1 MTDGVFC
8 SQALRADAALQL
20 ADISAMRHKT
30 DGELREYRR
39 RFATSRDASQ
49 QCDDARV
56 ARRVERARR
65 QPRSDEDEKTK
76 VLDGRFISRVVVET
90 YLKRT
95 QLVAAET
102 GHARD
107 ITHGAPGLGVLGNDT
122 VFDSL
127 RRAAVETPYFTTA
140 LGVSDLSDGDAV
152 DASLD
157 RVIASARY
165 HARRG
170 DAKCAAF
177 CGFADCLDPQSEHAD
192 ADRRFASQEAF
203 HVFCSLLDCAT
214 RADVDF
220 YAHTLVKWRDGCAM
234 IRLAVAMD
242 VVANVY
248 NTDVPREIPVAA
260 GTLIPRAEEFVSGGR
275 VELGL
280 DLDFFLA
287 SLMDEYAAGNAPV
300 NPMSAPRRVDGTR
313 YRKYVSL
320 RR

>member
-107 ITHGAPGLGVLGNDT
+107 ITHGAHGLGVLGNDT

-177 CGFADCLDPQSEHAD
+177 CGFADCLDPQSERAD

-220 YAHTLVKWRDGCAM
+220 YAHTLVKWRDGGAM

-313 YRKYVSL
+313 YRKQISL

>member
-1 MTDGVFC
+1 MFRLRILTVGKAAERGALGV
-8 SQALRADAALQL
+8 SP
-20 ADISAMRHKT
+20 
-30 DGELREYRR
+30 
-39 RFATSRDASQ
+39 SRVVPRGR
-49 QCDDARV
+49 DDARV

-65 QPRSDEDEKTK
+65 QPRSDEDENTW
-76 VLDGRFISRVVVET
+76 LLHGRFISRVVVET
-90 YLKRT
+90 YLK

-248 NTDVPREIPVAA
+248 NTEVPREIPVAA

>member
-76 VLDGRFISRVVVET
+76 VLDLRFISRVVVET

-95 QLVAAET
+95 QLVAGET

-242 VVANVY
+242 MVANVY

-313 YRKYVSL
+313 YRKHVSL

>member
-220 YAHTLVKWRDGCAM
+220 SAHTLAKWRDGCAM

-260 GTLIPRAEEFVSGGR
+260 GTLIPRAEECTSGGR

-313 YRKYVSL
+313 HRKHVSL

>member
-95 QLVAAET
+95 QLVAGET

-152 DASLD
+152 DSGLD

-220 YAHTLVKWRDGCAM
+220 SAHTLAKWRDGCAM

-313 YRKYVSL
+313 YRKHVSL

>member
-220 YAHTLVKWRDGCAM
+220 SAHTLAKWRDGCAM

-313 YRKYVSL
+313 YRKHVSL

>member
-56 ARRVERARR
+56 ARRVEQARR

-313 YRKYVSL
+313 YRKHVSL

>member
-1 MTDGVFC
+1 
-8 SQALRADAALQL
+8 
-20 ADISAMRHKT
+20 
-30 DGELREYRR
+30 
-39 RFATSRDASQ
+39 
-49 QCDDARV
+49 
-56 ARRVERARR
+56 
-65 QPRSDEDEKTK
+65 
-76 VLDGRFISRVVVET
+76 
-90 YLKRT
+90 
-95 QLVAAET
+95 
-102 GHARD
+102 
-107 ITHGAPGLGVLGNDT
+107 
-122 VFDSL
+122 
-127 RRAAVETPYFTTA
+127 
-140 LGVSDLSDGDAV
+140 LSDGDAV
-152 DASLD
+152 DSGLD

-170 DAKCAAF
+170 DAKCAVF

-220 YAHTLVKWRDGCAM
+220 SAHTLAKWRDGCAM

-287 SLMDEYAAGNAPV
+287 SLMDEYAAGHAPV

-313 YRKYVSL
+313 YRKHVSL

>member
-95 QLVAAET
+95 QLVAGET

-214 RADVDF
+214 RADDDF
-220 YAHTLVKWRDGCAM
+220 SAHTLAKWRDGRAM

-313 YRKYVSL
+313 YRKHVSL

>member
-287 SLMDEYAAGNAPV
+287 SLMDEYAAGRAPV

>member
-65 QPRSDEDEKTK
+65 QPRSDEDENIS
-76 VLDGRFISRVVVET
+76 LLELRFISRVVVET

-95 QLVAAET
+95 QLVAGET

-203 HVFCSLLDCAT
+203 HVFCSLLECAT

>member
-1 MTDGVFC
+1 M
-8 SQALRADAALQL
+8 QL

-220 YAHTLVKWRDGCAM
+220 YAHTLVKWRDGGAM

-313 YRKYVSL
+313 HRKHVSL

>member
-76 VLDGRFISRVVVET
+76 VLDGRFISQVVVET

-287 SLMDEYAAGNAPV
+287 SLMDEYAAGHAPV

>member
-95 QLVAAET
+95 QLVAGET

-203 HVFCSLLDCAT
+203 HVFCSLLDCAM
-214 RADVDF
+214 RADDDF
-220 YAHTLVKWRDGCAM
+220 SAHTLAKWRDGGAM

-313 YRKYVSL
+313 YRKHVSL

>member
-1 MTDGVFC
+1 
-8 SQALRADAALQL
+8 
-20 ADISAMRHKT
+20 
-30 DGELREYRR
+30 
-39 RFATSRDASQ
+39 
-49 QCDDARV
+49 
-56 ARRVERARR
+56 VERARR

-95 QLVAAET
+95 QLVAGET

-152 DASLD
+152 DSGLD

-170 DAKCAAF
+170 DAKCAVF

-220 YAHTLVKWRDGCAM
+220 SAHTLAKWRDGCAM

-313 YRKYVSL
+313 YRKHVSL

>member
-1 MTDGVFC
+1 
-8 SQALRADAALQL
+8 
-20 ADISAMRHKT
+20 
-30 DGELREYRR
+30 
-39 RFATSRDASQ
+39 
-49 QCDDARV
+49 
-56 ARRVERARR
+56 VERARR

-76 VLDGRFISRVVVET
+76 VLDLRFISRVVVET

-95 QLVAAET
+95 QLVAGET

-152 DASLD
+152 DSGLD

-170 DAKCAAF
+170 DAKCAVF

-220 YAHTLVKWRDGCAM
+220 SAHTLAKWRDGCAM

-287 SLMDEYAAGNAPV
+287 SLMDEYAAGHAPV

>member
-65 QPRSDEDEKTK
+65 QPRSDEDENTW
-76 VLDGRFISRVVVET
+76 LLHGRFISRVVVET

-203 HVFCSLLDCAT
+203 HVFCSLLECAT

-313 YRKYVSL
+313 YRKHVSL

>member
-214 RADVDF
+214 RADDDF

-313 YRKYVSL
+313 YRKHVSL

>member
-76 VLDGRFISRVVVET
+76 VLDLRFISRVVVET

-95 QLVAAET
+95 QLVAGET

-152 DASLD
+152 DSGLD

-170 DAKCAAF
+170 DAKCAVF

-203 HVFCSLLDCAT
+203 HVFCSLLECAT

-313 YRKYVSL
+313 YRKHVSL

>member
-1 MTDGVFC
+1 M
-8 SQALRADAALQL
+8 QL

-313 YRKYVSL
+313 YRKHVSL

>member
-203 HVFCSLLDCAT
+203 HVFCSLLECAT

>member
-170 DAKCAAF
+170 DAKCAVF

-287 SLMDEYAAGNAPV
+287 SLMDEYAAGHAPV

>member
-242 VVANVY
+242 VVTNVY

-313 YRKYVSL
+313 YRKHVSL

>member
-107 ITHGAPGLGVLGNDT
+107 ITHGAPGVGVLGNDT

-313 YRKYVSL
+313 YRKHVSL

>member
-95 QLVAAET
+95 QLVASET

-313 YRKYVSL
+313 YRKHVSL

>member
-1 MTDGVFC
+1 M
-8 SQALRADAALQL
+8 QL

-203 HVFCSLLDCAT
+203 HVFCSLLECAT

-313 YRKYVSL
+313 YRKQISL

>member
-177 CGFADCLDPQSEHAD
+177 SAALPTVWIRSRNTRTPTDGSRLK
-192 ADRRFASQEAF
+192 RRFTSFAR
-203 HVFCSLLDCAT
+203 CSTARRERTSTSTPT
-214 RADVDF
+214 RWSNGGTGRDDPARGRHGRGRQRVQHGRPEGDTGSGRDVDPTRRRVR
-220 YAHTLVKWRDGCAM
+220 HPG
-234 IRLAVAMD
+234 
-242 VVANVY
+242 
-248 NTDVPREIPVAA
+248 AA
-260 GTLIPRAEEFVSGGR
+260 SSSVWTST
-275 VELGL
+275 
-280 DLDFFLA
+280 FFL
-287 SLMDEYAAGNAPV
+287 
-300 NPMSAPRRVDGTR
+300 RV
-313 YRKYVSL
+313 
-320 RR
+320 

>member
-127 RRAAVETPYFTTA
+127 RRAAVETPYFTKS
-140 LGVSDLSDGDAV
+140 LGVSDLSDDDAV
-152 DASLD
+152 DSGLD

-220 YAHTLVKWRDGCAM
+220 SAHTLAKWRDGCAM

-287 SLMDEYAAGNAPV
+287 SLMDEYAAGRAPV

>member
-313 YRKYVSL
+313 HRKHVSL

>member
-220 YAHTLVKWRDGCAM
+220 YAHTLVKWRDGGAM

-313 YRKYVSL
+313 YRKHVSL

>member
-76 VLDGRFISRVVVET
+76 VLDLRFISRVVVET

-95 QLVAAET
+95 QLVAGET

-220 YAHTLVKWRDGCAM
+220 SAHTLAKWRDGCAM

-313 YRKYVSL
+313 YRKHVSL

>member
-1 MTDGVFC
+1 M
-8 SQALRADAALQL
+8 S
-20 ADISAMRHKT
+20 
-30 DGELREYRR
+30 DGE
-39 RFATSRDASQ
+39 S
-49 QCDDARV
+49 
-56 ARRVERARR
+56 
-65 QPRSDEDEKTK
+65 
-76 VLDGRFISRVVVET
+76 
-90 YLKRT
+90 
-95 QLVAAET
+95 
-102 GHARD
+102 
-107 ITHGAPGLGVLGNDT
+107 
-122 VFDSL
+122 
-127 RRAAVETPYFTTA
+127 
-140 LGVSDLSDGDAV
+140 V

-170 DAKCAAF
+170 DAKCAVF

-220 YAHTLVKWRDGCAM
+220 YAHTLVKWRDGGAM

-248 NTDVPREIPVAA
+248 NTDVPMEIPVAA

-280 DLDFFLA
+280 DLDYFLA
-287 SLMDEYAAGNAPV
+287 SLMDEYAAGHAPV

-313 YRKYVSL
+313 YRKQISL

>member
-127 RRAAVETPYFTTA
+127 RRAAVETPYFTKS
-140 LGVSDLSDGDAV
+140 LGVSDLSDDDAV
-152 DASLD
+152 DSGLD

-313 YRKYVSL
+313 YRKHVSL

>member
-102 GHARD
+102 GHTRD

-313 YRKYVSL
+313 HRKHVSL

>member
-1 MTDGVFC
+1 M
-8 SQALRADAALQL
+8 
-20 ADISAMRHKT
+20 
-30 DGELREYRR
+30 
-39 RFATSRDASQ
+39 
-49 QCDDARV
+49 
-56 ARRVERARR
+56 
-65 QPRSDEDEKTK
+65 
-76 VLDGRFISRVVVET
+76 
-90 YLKRT
+90 
-95 QLVAAET
+95 
-102 GHARD
+102 
-107 ITHGAPGLGVLGNDT
+107 
-122 VFDSL
+122 
-127 RRAAVETPYFTTA
+127 
-140 LGVSDLSDGDAV
+140 SDGDAV

-203 HVFCSLLDCAT
+203 HVFCSLLECAT

-313 YRKYVSL
+313 YRKHVSL

>member
-95 QLVAAET
+95 QLVAGET

-203 HVFCSLLDCAT
+203 HVFCSLLECAT

-313 YRKYVSL
+313 YRKHVSL

>member
-1 MTDGVFC
+1 M
-8 SQALRADAALQL
+8 QL

-76 VLDGRFISRVVVET
+76 VLDLRFISRVVVET

-152 DASLD
+152 DSGLD

-220 YAHTLVKWRDGCAM
+220 SAHTLAKWRDGGAM

-248 NTDVPREIPVAA
+248 NTDAPREIPVAA

-313 YRKYVSL
+313 YRKHVSL

>member
-203 HVFCSLLDCAT
+203 HVFCSLLECAT

-313 YRKYVSL
+313 YRKHVSL

>member
-203 HVFCSLLDCAT
+203 HVFCSLLGCAT

-220 YAHTLVKWRDGCAM
+220 YAHTLVKWRDGGAM

-313 YRKYVSL
+313 YRKHVSL